1 MSDIPRE
8 TADTQ
13 VHPELAAYYASR
25 GLRPAPSPDESG
37 SESSGPTLDEENVRP
52 SNFAEWFAIS
62 QTLLPALLLVPGS
75 QAYRFPVRVGAY
87 AISLVAFVLW
97 WFDRGG
103 HQQGR
108 HPAERVL
115 VVVLIVVGL
124 EIAHPNTNS
133 LLAGLA
139 QAGLYFAIFCP
150 LFWARGYV
158 TTRRQLVRVLVVLLV
173 CNGINAVVG
182 VLQVYDP
189 NRWMPT
195 LSDFYTSGTAA
206 TNAMRGAVTYIG
218 PNGEAIVRPP
228 GLFDT
233 PGAVCGAGTIAA
245 LLGLIFFLE
254 PIAWWK
260 RFVAL
265 AMSGAGIA
273 AIYLSHVRVSFVIT
287 IGMMTAY
294 AGMLALQNQKV
305 RLTKFAG
312 LSAAI
317 VAGSFVFAVA
327 LGGSN
332 VTERFASLFA
342 EDPRSL
348 YYASRGQAVEYGF
361 TSLLS
366 EYPLGAGLARW
377 GMMRYSF
384 GNPASLDSTELFAEV
399 QPNAWILDGG
409 LFLLAL
415 YFVALGVTVVYDL
428 KFIQT
433 LRDSEDRLWAA
444 AVIAANFGTLP
455 LVFSFVPFG
464 TATGLQFWFLEGC
477 LHGAMANRPRRS

>member
-1 MSDIPRE
+1 MSDIDRH
-8 TADTQ
+8 T
-13 VHPELAAYYASR
+13 HPDLAGYYAAHAPLL
-25 GLRPAPSPDESG
+25 GGDGVGPEAAAPALDDE
-37 SESSGPTLDEENVRP
+37 DVRP

-75 QAYRFPVRVGAY
+75 QAYRFPLRVGAY

-97 WFDRGG
+97 WFDKGG
-103 HQQGR
+103 KQQGQ
-108 HPAERVL
+108 HPAEKFL
-115 VVVLIVVGL
+115 LMALLVVGL
-124 EIAHPNTNS
+124 SIAHPNTNS

-139 QAGLYFAIFCP
+139 QTMLYFAIFCP

-158 TTRRQLVRVLVVLLV
+158 TTRRQMVRVLVVLLM
-173 CNGINAVVG
+173 CNGVNAIVG

-195 LSDFYTSGTAA
+195 LNEFYAGGTAA
-206 TNAMRGAVTYIG
+206 TNAMRGAVTYMG

-254 PIAWWK
+254 PLAWWK
-260 RFVAL
+260 RLIAL

-287 IGMMTAY
+287 LGMMSAY
-294 AGMLALQNQKV
+294 AGMLALQNQKARV
-305 RLTKFAG
+305 TKFVGLAAG
-312 LSAAI
+312 I
-317 VAGSFVFAVA
+317 VVVSFVFAVA
-327 LGGSN
+327 LGGSE
-332 VTERFASLFA
+332 VSDRFASLFA

-361 TSLLS
+361 TNLLAD
-366 EYPLGAGLARW
+366 YPLGAGLGRW
-377 GMMRYSF
+377 GMMRFYF
-384 GNPASLDSTELFAEV
+384 GNPASLDSIELFAEV

-409 LFLLAL
+409 VFLLAL
-415 YFVALGVTVVYDL
+415 YLLALVATVAYDL

-433 LRDSEDRLWAA
+433 LRDPEDRLWAA

-464 TATGLQFWFLEGC
+464 TAVGLQFWFLEGC

>member
-1 MSDIPRE
+1 V
-8 TADTQ
+8 ADRPDFAAGWPAQT
-13 VHPELAAYYASR
+13 HPDLADYYAAH
-25 GLRPAPSPDESG
+25 GGAQTAAGDETDPH
-37 SESSGPTLDEENVRP
+37 GPTLDEEDVRP
-52 SNFAEWFAIS
+52 SSFAEWFAIS

-75 QAYRFPVRVGAY
+75 QAYRLPLRVGAY

-97 WFDRGG
+97 WFERGG
-103 HQQGR
+103 KQQGK
-108 HPAERVL
+108 HPAERFLLMALL
-115 VVVLIVVGL
+115 VVGVSIV
-124 EIAHPNTNS
+124 HPNTNS

-139 QAGLYFAIFCP
+139 QMMLYFAIFCP

-158 TTRRQLVRVLVVLLV
+158 TTRRQMVRVLVVLLI
-173 CNGINAVVG
+173 CNGINAIVG

-195 LSDFYTSGTAA
+195 LSEFYTTGTAA
-206 TNAMRGAVTYIG
+206 TNAMRGAVTYVG
-218 PNGEAIVRPP
+218 ANGEAIIRPP

-233 PGAVCGAGTIAA
+233 PGAVCSAGTIAA
-245 LLGLIFFLE
+245 LLGVIFFLE
-254 PIAWWK
+254 PLAIWK
-260 RFVAL
+260 RLIAL

-287 IGMMTAY
+287 LGMMTAY
-294 AGMLALQNQKV
+294 AAMLALQNQKARV
-305 RLTKFAG
+305 AKFAG
-312 LSAAI
+312 LAAAI

-327 LGGSN
+327 LGGSD
-332 VTERFASLFA
+332 VADRFSTLFA
-342 EDPRSL
+342 EDPRTL

-361 TSLLS
+361 TNLLT
-366 EYPLGAGLARW
+366 EFPLGAGLGRW
-377 GMMRYSF
+377 GMMRYYF
-384 GNPASLDSTELFAEV
+384 GNPASFDSTELFAEV

-409 LFLLAL
+409 LFLLAF
-415 YFVALGVTVVYDL
+415 YSIALLVTVAYDV

-433 LRDSEDRLWAA
+433 LRDPEDRLWAA

>member
-1 MSDIPRE
+1 MADIHHDG
-8 TADTQ
+8 TDSQ
-13 VHPELAAYYASR
+13 VHPDLAAYYATHE
-25 GLRPAPSPDESG
+25 PHEAPQTDDAGHDP
-37 SESSGPTLDEENVRP
+37 SGPTLDEEDVRP

-75 QAYRFPVRVGAY
+75 QAYRLPLRVGAY

-103 HQQGR
+103 RQHGT
-108 HPAERVL
+108 HPAERIL
-115 VVVLIVVGL
+115 IFVLIVVGL
-124 EIAHPNTNS
+124 QIAHPNTNS

-139 QAGLYFAIFCP
+139 QTGLYFAIFCP

-158 TTRRQLVRVLVVLLV
+158 HTRRQLVRVLVVLLI
-173 CNGINAVVG
+173 CNGVNAIVG

-195 LSDFYTSGTAA
+195 LSEFYTGGDAA
-206 TNAMRGAVTYIG
+206 TNAMRGAVTYTG

-245 LLGLIFFLE
+245 LLGVIFFLE
-254 PIAWWK
+254 PLAWWK
-260 RFVAL
+260 RCIAL
-265 AMSGAGIA
+265 AMSAAGIA

-287 IGMMTAY
+287 LGMMTAY
-294 AGMLALQNQKV
+294 AGMLAAQNQKA

-317 VAGSFVFAVA
+317 VTGSFVFAVA
-327 LGGSN
+327 LGGNEVSD
-332 VTERFASLFA
+332 RFASLFA
-342 EDPRSL
+342 GDPRTL

-361 TSLLS
+361 TNLLT
-366 EYPLGAGLARW
+366 EYPLGAGLGRW
-377 GMMRYSF
+377 GMMRYYF

-409 LFLLAL
+409 LFLLVL
-415 YFVALGVTVVYDL
+415 YFAALGITVVYDI

-433 LRDSEDRLWAA
+433 LRDPEDRLWAA

-477 LHGAMANRPRRS
+477 LHGAMANRPRRT

>member
-1 MSDIPRE
+1 MSDAQRDATDLHE
-8 TADTQ
+8 
-13 VHPELAAYYASR
+13 VHPDLAAYYASR
-25 GLRPAPSPDESG
+25 SPRAPAPSDDP
-37 SESSGPTLDEENVRP
+37 SEPAGPTLDEENVRP

-75 QAYRFPVRVGAY
+75 QAYRLPLRVGAY

-103 HQQGR
+103 RRHGK
-108 HPAERVL
+108 HPAERFLLLVL
-115 VVVLIVVGL
+115 VVVGL
-124 EIAHPNTNS
+124 QIAHPDTNS

-158 TTRRQLVRVLVVLLV
+158 HTRRQLVRVLVVLLI
-173 CNGINAVVG
+173 CNGVNAVVG

-195 LSDFYTSGTAA
+195 LSEFYSSGTAA
-206 TNAMRGAVTYIG
+206 TNAMRGAVTYTG
-218 PNGEAIVRPP
+218 ANGEQIVRPP

-254 PIAWWK
+254 PLAWWK
-260 RFVAL
+260 RLVAL

-294 AGMLALQNQKV
+294 AAMLAIQDQKA

-317 VAGSFVFAVA
+317 VAGSLVVA
-327 LGGSN
+327 L
-332 VTERFASLFA
+332 T
-342 EDPRSL
+342 
-348 YYASRGQAVEYGF
+348 
-361 TSLLS
+361 
-366 EYPLGAGLARW
+366 
-377 GMMRYSF
+377 
-384 GNPASLDSTELFAEV
+384 
-399 QPNAWILDGG
+399 
-409 LFLLAL
+409 
-415 YFVALGVTVVYDL
+415 
-428 KFIQT
+428 
-433 LRDSEDRLWAA
+433 
-444 AVIAANFGTLP
+444 VIAA
-455 LVFSFVPFG
+455 
-464 TATGLQFWFLEGC
+464 
-477 LHGAMANRPRRS
+477 